1 MREVREVWEVVCASA
16 KYCAVSSSQS
26 LAAWFW
32 FELSSDRMYTTG
44 QVRANA
50 TNPNTIHGIHEGMD
64 ASADSW
70 AVPRELTERR
80 SAHRRN

>member
-50 TNPNTIHGIHEGMD
+50 TNPNTIHGIHEGMRLPTG
-64 ASADSW
+64 AAPS
-70 AVPRELTERR
+70 V
-80 SAHRRN
+80 HRTKVSS